1 MDKPKHK
8 VEIRWGS
15 EGVCE
20 TDDTFSYD
28 FSTDAELTAFLLG
41 VDEASGWLDYTVVEA
56 EEK

>member
-1 MDKPKHK
+1 MDNPKHK

-20 TDDTFSYD
+20 TDDTFSYG
-28 FSTDAELTAFLLG
+28 FSTDAELNAFLLG

-56 EEK
+56 EVA